1 MGNSAAPVNN
11 VKWDTSKPPVS
22 PWFMFVYSLTV
33 FAVYMALF
41 TPLLATLAVR
51 VGQIADAADKATSL
65 GAVLAP
71 GAFAALISAPI
82 FGAISDRT
90 RSRFGRRKLWIGIG
104 CLLTFAGLMTMALG
118 TSLLALGVGW
128 FVVQVG
134 ANSAIAGAT
143 ALIADQVPEYQR
155 GRMAALLGVG
165 LSCSFVVGTWV
176 SQFTLGNNLAMFLVP
191 WSLFPV
197 AVVLLFA
204 AFKDRPAE
212 RFPPLTIAGLLR
224 IFWVNPL
231 KYPDFGWAFVSRFL
245 VFMGVAY
252 FLSYQF
258 VFLKD
263 HLHFTEAEALR
274 TVTLATL
281 VTAIASFIFTPLCGW
296 ISDRIGRRKP
306 IVFVAGLLVAA
317 GLVVI
322 AYSPN
327 QHQFLVG
334 AAIYGA
340 GQAIY
345 YAVDLALVAAVLP
358 HPDDT
363 AKDMGVFNI
372 ASTLP
377 QTIAPVIAPLFLA
390 VGAVPGGNYPVTFVA
405 GAIFA
410 VLGAIAV
417 APIVATR

>member
-1 MGNSAAPVNN
+1 
-11 VKWDTSKPPVS
+11 
-22 PWFMFVYSLTV
+22 
-33 FAVYMALF
+33 
-41 TPLLATLAVR
+41 
-51 VGQIADAADKATSL
+51 
-65 GAVLAP
+65 
-71 GAFAALISAPI
+71 
-82 FGAISDRT
+82 
-90 RSRFGRRKLWIGIG
+90 
-104 CLLTFAGLMTMALG
+104 
-118 TSLLALGVGW
+118 
-128 FVVQVG
+128 
-134 ANSAIAGAT
+134 
-143 ALIADQVPEYQR
+143 
-155 GRMAALLGVG
+155 
-165 LSCSFVVGTWV
+165 
-176 SQFTLGNNLAMFLVP
+176 
-191 WSLFPV
+191 
-197 AVVLLFA
+197 
-204 AFKDRPAE
+204 
-212 RFPPLTIAGLLR
+212 
-224 IFWVNPL
+224 
-231 KYPDFGWAFVSRFL
+231 
-245 VFMGVAY
+245 MGVAY

-317 GLVVI
+317 GLVII

-358 HPDDT
+358 HPEDT

-390 VGAVPGGNYPVTFVA
+390 MGAIPGGNFPATFVA
-405 GAIFA
+405 GAVFA

-417 APIVATR
+417 VPIVATR